1 MTQALVTLVLMTLVT
16 LVLMT
21 LVTIVIKGHLASVAA
36 PRPEFFLPCRVP
48 SVLQV
53 IQSNPHGWQFLH
65 FSVK

>member
-1 MTQALVTLVLMTLVT
+1 MTLVLMTLVT

-36 PRPEFFLPCRVP
+36 PRPEFFLPCRMP

-53 IQSNPHGWQFLH
+53 IQSTPHGW
-65 FSVK
+65 